1 MFKECPKHLLTQL
14 KYGVQWV
21 NDHLCS
27 IQIERFWNS
36 YQIFNISAYKIV
48 KGGELQEMESKGD
61 QIQPRGLPH
70 TYIYI

>member
-1 MFKECPKHLLTQL
+1 MFKGCPKHLSTQL
-14 KYGVQWV
+14 KYGIQWV

-27 IQIERFWNS
+27 IQIECIWNP
-36 YQIFNISAYKIV
+36 YQFFNISTHNIV
-48 KGGELQEMESKGD
+48 KRGELQELESKGD